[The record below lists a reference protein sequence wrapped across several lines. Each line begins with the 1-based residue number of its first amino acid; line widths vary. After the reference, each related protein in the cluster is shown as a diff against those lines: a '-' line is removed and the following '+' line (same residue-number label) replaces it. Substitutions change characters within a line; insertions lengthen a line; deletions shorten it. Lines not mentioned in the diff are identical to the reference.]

1 MVKRIKKTIWR
12 SVLIGSL
19 VFLASGTLGITYS
32 SSDIPLFPK
41 VAEADSQPFTYGV
54 FKRVKAASPTSI
66 PESADA
72 VLIRTKEWQRHRY
85 LKNAWNLPDWID
97 LGLEHRTRFEV
108 YDHPWRSIQPLG
120 RTDPQIQQ
128 RSRVRFGLNGGHSN
142 FYLKGRIP
150 GFILVILVNLT
161 FSTRGSGMNMIFCG
175 YSYPRQQRMF
185 SEPASTPTCV
195 LGDSPWILAIAG

>member
-1 MVKRIKKTIWR
+1 MFKRIKKTIWR

-41 VAEADSQPFTYGV
+41 VAKPGSQPFTYGV

-72 VLIRTKEWQRHRY
+72 VLIRTKEWQWHRY
-85 LKNAWNLPDWID
+85 LKHALNFPDWID

-128 RSRVRFGLNGGHSN
+128 RSRVRFGLNGGA
-142 FYLKGRIP
+142 FQFLFEG
-150 GFILVILVNLT
+150 
-161 FSTRGSGMNMIFCG
+161 
-175 YSYPRQQRMF
+175 Q
-185 SEPASTPTCV
+185 
-195 LGDSPWILAIAG
+195 DSRVHLSDLNEFDFLNTGIRNEHDNW